1 MNKWKT
7 NRQYRKA
14 GVSLSIPRMIFFLFC
29 FTVLTFFL
37 LAHVFLRFTI
47 RDLRIESARLQ
58 RQHDKMMAMEKS
70 LVWEIG
76 TMSQGDRLHKLA
88 TEELG
93 LQDADPASIEKLV
106 VSKRL
111 IATYSIGGRNSGYEE
126 ARWIEEK
133 YGKGIGK
140 EVGSF
145 LEINKELNARE
156 QALDEV
162 WKKIKDNE
170 DNKISDKDGYLKQ
183 KK

>member
-1 MNKWKT
+1 MNKWKQ
-7 NRQYRKA
+7 RREYRKS
-14 GVSLSIPRMIFFLFC
+14 GSSLSLPRMIFFLFC

-58 RQHDKMMAMEKS
+58 RQYDKMMAVEKS

-76 TMSQGDRLHKLA
+76 SMSQGDRLHEMA
-88 TEELG
+88 TQELG
-93 LQDADPASIEKLV
+93 LKDADPASIERLA
-106 VSKRL
+106 VSTSL
-111 IATYSIGGRNSGYEE
+111 IADYSTGGRNSGYEQ
-126 ARWIEEK
+126 ARWMEEK
-133 YGKGIGK
+133 YGKGFGK

-162 WKKIKDNE
+162 WKRIREKEEKKD
-170 DNKISDKDGYLKQ
+170 SDK
-183 KK
+183 